1 MRLTTKVY
9 LATSLVATIG
19 TAAIGSTAVLFSY
32 DVEVSR
38 IRSALVQDSAL
49 IDGTSMDA
57 LSDAITVGQSSAS
70 PISIAYLDPSD
81 RLSQIHDDGL
91 KIKRTPSSA
100 KLKKAIDAP
109 VVMGDVLLSTVA
121 LDSGG
126 YLIFEASIAQPNKDI
141 RANLTRLGLIYLVT
155 LASMYLL
162 VWLTLRRDLRSI
174 RRINAAAL
182 RIANGDLSAGLP
194 DKKGNSE
201 VEGLSR
207 SLRKM
212 VARLSD
218 AIEAEKASKKAIESF
233 IGDASHELRTPLTV
247 IRGYSELLTAA
258 DKKTAVNASEKI
270 IREVDKMTALVNDLL
285 LLAKLGERRVSELVK
300 VELDSLVQ
308 EAFADLQVLNPKRPI
323 SLKLAEVSTETD
335 SELINRFLANVTSN
349 IHRYVPANAEVKV
362 SLAQTSSHVTLKI
375 DDAGPGLPKEAYKEG
390 IRSFKRFDASRSKSA
405 GGTGLGMSLMAG
417 IAENLGGEVVLSK
430 SKLGG
435 LAITLK
441 LPKNS

>member
-9 LATSLVATIG
+9 LATSLVATLG
-19 TAAIGSTAVLFSY
+19 AAAIGSTAVLFSY
-32 DVEVSR
+32 ETEVSR
-38 IRSALVQDSAL
+38 TRSALVQDSAL
-49 IDGTSMDA
+49 IDGTSIDA
-57 LSDAITVGQSSAS
+57 LGDAITVGQSSAS
-70 PISIAYLDPSD
+70 PISIAYLDSSD
-81 RLSQIHDDGL
+81 RLSQIHNDGL
-91 KIKRTPSSA
+91 KIKRAPTSA
-100 KLKKAIDAP
+100 QLKKATKAP
-109 VVMGDVLLSTVA
+109 VALGDVLMSSVS

-126 YLIFEASIAQPNKDI
+126 YLIFEASIAQANKDF
-141 RANLTRLGLIYLVT
+141 RANLTRLAFTYVLT
-155 LASMYLL
+155 LASMFLL

-174 RRINAAAL
+174 RRINSAAL
-182 RIANGDLSAGLP
+182 RIASGDLTAGLP
-194 DKKGNSE
+194 DKRGNSE
-201 VEGLSR
+201 VEALSR

-212 VARLSD
+212 VEKLSS

-247 IRGYSELLTAA
+247 IRGYSELLATA
-258 DKKTAVNASEKI
+258 DKNSALNASEKI
-270 IREVDKMTALVNDLL
+270 VREVDKMTSLVNDLL
-285 LLAKLGERRVSELVK
+285 LLAKLGERRVSELTK

-308 EAFADLQVLNPKRPI
+308 EAFADLQVLDPKRPI
-323 SLKLAEVSTETD
+323 SLKLAEVSIDTD
-335 SELINRFLANVTSN
+335 SDLINRFLANVTSN

-362 SLAQTSSHVTLKI
+362 SLSQTAGQVSLKI